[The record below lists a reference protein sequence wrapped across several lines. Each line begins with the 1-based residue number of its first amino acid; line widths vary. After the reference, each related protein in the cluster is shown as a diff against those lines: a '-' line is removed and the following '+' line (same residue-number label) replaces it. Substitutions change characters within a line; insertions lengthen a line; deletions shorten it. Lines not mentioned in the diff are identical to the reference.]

1 MGGAGD
7 RLVGQGREAQ
17 GLRVRNAVVPAGPA
31 DAGLRLLGMRWWFRE
46 SGESEYEC
54 ARNDGK

>member
-7 RLVGQGREAQ
+7 GLVGQGREAE

-31 DAGLRLLGMRWWFRE
+31 DAELRLLGME
-46 SGESEYEC
+46 MVV
-54 ARNDGK
+54 